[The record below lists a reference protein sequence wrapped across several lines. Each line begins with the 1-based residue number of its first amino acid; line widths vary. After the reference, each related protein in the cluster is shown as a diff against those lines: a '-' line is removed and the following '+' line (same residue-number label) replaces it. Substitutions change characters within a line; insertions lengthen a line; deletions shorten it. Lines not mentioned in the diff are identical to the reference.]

1 MKTIFPVIL
10 LLCLL
15 PSCSHDS
22 GSGQISSSK
31 EKKIRK
37 QVIAVTEEYI
47 MDQVK
52 DAKKK
57 SSSDG
62 FIMIGDSLKTYV
74 IAPSNI
80 FIGLIDDDSKAD
92 AIVSLDCFA
101 KGYQVTSEH
110 LILINTDGKI
120 RLGRAIES
128 DMKIIEIK
136 DKLITVNIPEHTRN
150 SPLFR
155 CSSCQEV
162 VKYKFRNG
170 DLVKT
175 E

>member
-1 MKTIFPVIL
+1 MRAILPVL
-10 LLCLL
+10 LMICLL
-15 PSCSHDS
+15 PSCSQDT
-22 GSGQISSSK
+22 GSGKLSPFK
-31 EKKIRK
+31 EKKIRS
-37 QVIAVTEEYI
+37 QVLAVTEEYI
-47 MDQVK
+47 MNQLK

-57 SSSDG
+57 TSSDG
-62 FIMIGDSLKTYV
+62 FVMIGDTLKTYV

-80 FIGLIDDDSKAD
+80 FIGLIDDDSKED

-101 KGYQVTSEH
+101 KGYQITSEH

-120 RLGRAIES
+120 KLNRAIES
-128 DMKIIEIK
+128 DMKVIEIK
-136 DKLITVNIPEHTRN
+136 DRLITVNIPEHTRN

-162 VKYKFRNG
+162 VKCKFRNG